1 MFSKD
6 PKHNRPTPRSI
17 QQAFGPYH
25 KMRVEKPES
34 HGVFTVFG
42 MLVLG
47 IIFGLLLAW
56 RG

>member
-25 KMRVEKPES
+25 RMPAEKRDT
-34 HGVFTVFG
+34 HGVLTIFGTV
-42 MLVLG
+42 VLG
-47 IIFGLLLAW
+47 VIFGLLLAW